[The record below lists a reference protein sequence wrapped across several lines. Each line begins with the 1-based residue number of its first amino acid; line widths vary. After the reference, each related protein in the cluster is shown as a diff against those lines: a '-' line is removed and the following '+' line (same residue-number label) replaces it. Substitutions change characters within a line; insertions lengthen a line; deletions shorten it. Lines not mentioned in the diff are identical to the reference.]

1 MQPPNMMILPSDMT
15 VMTHGIENVAVPDSK
30 ALKARLR
37 RTERAGQIKA
47 MLLMFP
53 LLAFLLVTFLV
64 PIGSLLLK
72 SLRDPTVSQEL
83 PHTAAML
90 REWEPKAGKLPEE
103 QLYATLGKELVA
115 SRAGEGLSRIASRLN
130 YDETGMRGLLM
141 KTARHLTDDTGETG
155 GAWRAR
161 MAAIDP
167 RWDALRTW
175 STIKY
180 AASPWTFGY
189 YLKALDFKRDET
201 GEIVRQSPGERLYIG
216 VFLRTAWVSIAVSL
230 LCLLFGYPVA
240 YFLANIPARY
250 SNVLMIMVL
259 LPFWTSILVR
269 TTAWVVVLQTNGVLN
284 DWLIRLGLTDSA
296 LPLIYNRFG
305 VLVAMTHILLPYAI
319 LSLYSVMK
327 GVPNLYMKAARSL
340 GAGPIRSFFQVY
352 FPQTLPGVGAAGM
365 LTFIL
370 AVGYYITPAIVGG
383 PEDQLASYYIANHV
397 NSTLNWGLASALAT
411 ILLAGVLIVYGMFVR
426 LTGGAGVK
434 LG

>member
-1 MQPPNMMILPSDMT
+1 MT

-30 ALKARLR
+30 ALKAKLR

-83 PHTAAML
+83 PQAAAML
-90 REWEPKAGKLPEE
+90 RAWEPKGGRLPDE
-103 QLYATLGKELVA
+103 QLYATFGRELVA
-115 SRAGEGLSRIASRLN
+115 SRAGEGLSRVASRLN

-141 KTARHLTDDTGETG
+141 KTARHLAEDTGGTWHE
-155 GAWRAR
+155 R
-161 MAAIDP
+161 MSAIDP
-167 RWDALRTW
+167 RWDERRTW

-180 AASPWTFGY
+180 ASSPWTFGY
-189 YLKALDFKRDET
+189 YLKALDFRRDAT
-201 GEIVRQSPGERLYIG
+201 GDIVLQSKGERLYIS
-216 VFLRTAWVSIAVSL
+216 VFLRTAWVSISVSL

-250 SNVLMIMVL
+250 SNVFMIMVL

-383 PEDQLASYYIANHV
+383 PEDQLASYYIASHV
-397 NSTLNWGLASALAT
+397 NTTLNWGLASALAT
-411 ILLAGVLIVYGMFVR
+411 ILLAGVLLVYGMLVR

>member
-1 MQPPNMMILPSDMT
+1 MT
-15 VMTHGIENVAVPDSK
+15 VLTHNLENVAVPDSK
-30 ALKARLR
+30 ALKAKLR
-37 RTERAGQIKA
+37 RTERAGQVKA

-83 PHTAAML
+83 PQAAAML
-90 REWEPKAGKLPEE
+90 RAWEPKGGKLPDE
-103 QLYATLGKELVA
+103 QLYATFGKELVA
-115 SRAGEGLSRIASRLN
+115 SRAGEGLSRVASRLN

-141 KTARHLTDDTGETG
+141 RTARHLVEDSG
-155 GAWRAR
+155 GTWHER
-161 MAAIDP
+161 MMAIDP
-167 RWDALRTW
+167 RWGDLRTW

-180 AASPWTFGY
+180 ASSPWTFGY
-189 YLKALDFKRDET
+189 YLKALDFKRDAA
-201 GEIVRQSPGERLYIG
+201 GDIVLQSKGERLYIG
-216 VFLRTAWVSIAVSL
+216 VFLRTAWVSISVSL

-250 SNVLMIMVL
+250 SNVFMIMVL

-284 DWLIRLGLTDSA
+284 DWMIRLGLTDSA

-327 GVPNLYMKAARSL
+327 GVPNLYMRAARSL

-370 AVGYYITPAIVGG
+370 AVGYYITPTIVGG

-397 NSTLNWGLASALAT
+397 NTTLNWGLASALAT
-411 ILLAGVLIVYGMFVR
+411 ILLAGVLLVYGMFVR

>member
-1 MQPPNMMILPSDMT
+1 
-15 VMTHGIENVAVPDSK
+15 MTHGIENVAVPDSK
-30 ALKARLR
+30 ALKAKLR

-83 PHTAAML
+83 PQAAVML
-90 REWEPKAGKLPEE
+90 RAWEPKGGKLPDE
-103 QLYATLGKELVA
+103 QLYATFGKELVA
-115 SRAGEGLSRIASRLN
+115 SRAGEGLSRVASRLN

-141 KTARHLTDDTGETG
+141 KTARHLAEDTGGTWHE
-155 GAWRAR
+155 R
-161 MAAIDP
+161 MTAIDL
-167 RWDALRTW
+167 RWDELRTW

-180 AASPWTFGY
+180 ASSPWTFGY
-189 YLKALDFKRDET
+189 YLKALDFKRDAA
-201 GEIVRQSPGERLYIG
+201 GDIVLQSKGERLYIG
-216 VFLRTAWVSIAVSL
+216 VFLRTAWVSVSVSL

-250 SNVLMIMVL
+250 SNVFMIMVL

-284 DWLIRLGLTDSA
+284 DWLIRLGVTDSA

-397 NSTLNWGLASALAT
+397 NTTLNWGLASALAT
-411 ILLAGVLIVYGMFVR
+411 ILLAGVLLVYGMFVR

>member
-1 MQPPNMMILPSDMT
+1 MT
-15 VMTHGIENVAVPDSK
+15 VMTPGIENVAVPDSK
-30 ALKARLR
+30 VLKAKLR

-53 LLAFLLVTFLV
+53 LLAFLLVTFLI

-83 PHTAAML
+83 PRAAAML
-90 REWEPKAGKLPEE
+90 RAWEPKDGKLPDE
-103 QLYATLGKELVA
+103 QLYAMFGKELVA
-115 SRAGEGLSRIASRLN
+115 SRAGEGLSRVASRLN

-141 KTARHLTDDTGETG
+141 KTARHLAEDTGGTWHE
-155 GAWRAR
+155 R
-161 MAAIDP
+161 MTAIDP
-167 RWDALRTW
+167 RWDELRTW

-180 AASPWTFGY
+180 ASSPWTFGY
-189 YLKALDFKRDET
+189 YLKALDFRRDAA
-201 GEIVRQSPGERLYIG
+201 GAIVLQSKGERLYIG
-216 VFLRTAWVSIAVSL
+216 VFLRTAWVSISVSL

-250 SNVLMIMVL
+250 SNVFMIMVL

-284 DWLIRLGLTDSA
+284 DWLIRLGVTDSA

-397 NSTLNWGLASALAT
+397 NTTLNWGLASALAT
-411 ILLAGVLIVYGMFVR
+411 ILLAGVLLVYGMFVR